1 MYYKFY
7 KEYEVDFEMM
17 AYSLSCENN
26 DILIESLQ
34 SCFFLNL
41 NFKLLNIVNNIKNRL
56 PNIRNAIQ
64 KSKRYAKTMNLIMM
78 RIC

>member
-7 KEYEVDFEMM
+7 KEYEVDFGMM

-41 NFKLLNIVNNIKNRL
+41 NFKLLNIVNNIKTGYQ
-56 PNIRNAIQ
+56 IYVMAIQ